1 MQNCIF
7 YLPFL
12 TVFCL
17 FSFFHGVRLIRI
29 FTLCILHFCILHF
42 CILHY
47 SNQLL
52 SVRRSRADGDS

>member
-12 TVFCL
+12 TVFCP

-29 FTLCILHFCILHF
+29 FTLCILHF

>member
-17 FSFFHGVRLIRI
+17 FRFFTVSGLSEFSHSA
-29 FTLCILHFCILHF
+29 F

>member
-17 FSFFHGVRLIRI
+17 FSFFHGVRFIRI
-29 FTLCILHFCILHF
+29 FTLCILHF

>member
-17 FSFFHGVRLIRI
+17 FSFFHDVRFIRI
-29 FTLCILHFCILHF
+29 FTLCILHF

-52 SVRRSRADGDS
+52 SVRRSRADGDN

>member
-1 MQNCIF
+1 MQNYIL

-17 FSFFHGVRLIRI
+17 FSFSHGVRPIRI
-29 FTLCILHFCILHF
+29 FTLCILHF

-52 SVRRSRADGDS
+52 SVRRSRADGDN

>member
-7 YLPFL
+7 YLLFL

-17 FSFFHGVRLIRI
+17 FSFFHGVRFIRI
-29 FTLCILHFCILHF
+29 FTL